1 MAHKTCVSFGLVN
14 LILQYIL
21 WKCLIHI
28 LLKNHIKIKKKRDFI
43 DPSNNILVCWATLK
57 KYKLKCKQSGH
68 PKYYPVIMAIWTV
81 INLLVMYLD
90 AVFLVQFDLNRFY
103 NVNTCILHTVNGLGN
118 RHCLWKLF
126 HKGLHTVICYWIC
139 QWSTSLNNIV

>member
-1 MAHKTCVSFGLVN
+1 MLTCQASEATVTPIQKKNEFTVHKTCVSFGLVN

-57 KYKLKCKQSGH
+57 KYKLK
-68 PKYYPVIMAIWTV
+68 
-81 INLLVMYLD
+81 
-90 AVFLVQFDLNRFY
+90 
-103 NVNTCILHTVNGLGN
+103 
-118 RHCLWKLF
+118 
-126 HKGLHTVICYWIC
+126 
-139 QWSTSLNNIV
+139 